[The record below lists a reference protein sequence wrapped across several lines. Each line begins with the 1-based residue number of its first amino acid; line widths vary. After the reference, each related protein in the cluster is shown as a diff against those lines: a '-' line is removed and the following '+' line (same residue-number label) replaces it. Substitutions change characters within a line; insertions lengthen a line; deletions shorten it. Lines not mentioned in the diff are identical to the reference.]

1 MPASRI
7 DLAFAAESPEGIP
20 SDYWIPTGR
29 FGVMKT
35 SPSRK
40 YRASEKR
47 KVTKQQNRAAIEAA
61 AWDVFCTIG
70 MDAANIRDIVNRSG
84 VSPGTFYNYFRTK
97 EAIFEVLSQELLERI
112 RSETRAARAKA
123 TSAEEL
129 LFLSYQCYLNLL
141 QSIDGAM
148 DFIDRNQHHIR
159 SQLYPSSA
167 ISGLAA
173 DLEKDLR
180 RFVPPPSMSQQD
192 RVLVSSIIIAAGAEA
207 VLRAGRKPRIS
218 MKYLLEFLT
227 KFMIRGL
234 SEWQS
239 GETKAAG
246 PSL

>member
-1 MPASRI
+1 
-7 DLAFAAESPEGIP
+7 
-20 SDYWIPTGR
+20 
-29 FGVMKT
+29 MKT

-47 KVTKQQNRAAIEAA
+47 KATKQQNRAAIEAA

-70 MDAANIRDIVNRSG
+70 LDAANIRDIVNRSG

-97 EAIFEVLSQELLERI
+97 EAIFKVLSQELLERI
-112 RSETRAARAKA
+112 RSENRAARAQA

-129 LFLSYQCYLNLL
+129 LFLSCQSYLNLL

-167 ISGLAA
+167 IAGLAA
-173 DLEKDLR
+173 DLEEDLR
-180 RFVPPPSMSQQD
+180 RFVPPPAMSPQD
-192 RVLVSSIIIAAGAEA
+192 RALVSSILVAAGAEA
-207 VLRAGRKPRIS
+207 VFRARREPRIG

-227 KFMIRGL
+227 KFMMRGL

-239 GETKAAG
+239 GATIAARH
-246 PSL
+246 SLQPKSTSRKERP